1 MMKIYGSPKS
11 SAGRCFWT
19 LEECGVKY
27 EVGKI
32 DFRQREHKSPEF
44 LKLNPNGKIPVLEDG
59 DFKIWESMAINSYL
73 AHSHLPELLGSDI
86 KSKSLVNQWSFWA
99 LAELQDPII
108 QIFIQL
114 IFVPE
119 EKRNYD
125 LVKKM
130 QDKLPVLFQVLDS
143 SLEGKDFLVG
153 GQFSLADLN
162 VLSVVEITKEIKFDY
177 SKYSN
182 ILNWE
187 KQISGRDAYKRYKHI
202 QAES

>member
-1 MMKIYGSPKS
+1 MKIYGSPKS

-32 DFRQREHKSPEF
+32 DFRQREHKAPAF

-59 DFKIWESMAINSYL
+59 DFKLWESMAINSYV
-73 AHSHLPELLGSDI
+73 AHLHSPELLGKDA

-108 QIFIQL
+108 QVFIQL
-114 IFVPE
+114 VFVPE
-119 EKRNYD
+119 EKRNFEFIE
-125 LVKKM
+125 K
-130 QDKLPVLFQVLDS
+130 QQAKLPGLFEVLNT
-143 SLEGKDFLVG
+143 SLENKNYLVG
-153 GQFSLADLN
+153 EEFTLADLN
-162 VLSVVEITKEIKFDY
+162 VFSVVEISEEIKFDY

-182 ILNWE
+182 IMNWE
-187 KQISGRDAYKRYKHI
+187 KNISTRQGYKKFKNL
-202 QAES
+202 QVES